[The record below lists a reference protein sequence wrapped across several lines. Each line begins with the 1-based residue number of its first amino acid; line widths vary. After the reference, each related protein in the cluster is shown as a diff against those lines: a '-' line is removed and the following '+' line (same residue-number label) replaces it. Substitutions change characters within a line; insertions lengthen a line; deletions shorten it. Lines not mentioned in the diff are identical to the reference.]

1 MKQLDILEHTF
12 DKTITC
18 PVCSSKFEIKCVKS
32 KSPRILSKDSDLFI
46 RYKSINPYFYDVWI
60 CNSCGYSA
68 MKVDFFKIKA
78 YQKDLVFKKITSKWK
93 PRIYPDIMTEELAIE
108 KYKLALITALS
119 IEKPNSTIGMILIK
133 ISWMYRLLN
142 NNIEELKYLS
152 QALTAFEN
160 AYINENFPMYG
171 LNRDSLTYLIGD
183 LNRRLNY
190 KDTALKWY
198 SKVITTIGAS
208 YRVKELARTGTDLI
222 KGNET

>member
-1 MKQLDILEHTF
+1 
-12 DKTITC
+12 
-18 PVCSSKFEIKCVKS
+18 
-32 KSPRILSKDSDLFI
+32 
-46 RYKSINPYFYDVWI
+46 
-60 CNSCGYSA
+60 
-68 MKVDFFKIKA
+68 MKVDFPKIKS
-78 YQKDLVFKKITSKWK
+78 YQKDLVLKNITSKWK
-93 PRIYPDIMTEELAIE
+93 PRIYPDVMTEELAIE

-152 QALTAFEN
+152 QALTTFEN

-190 KDTALKWY
+190 NDTSLQWY
-198 SKVITTIGAS
+198 SEVITTIGAS

-222 KGNET
+222 KGNRT

>member
-1 MKQLDILEHTF
+1 
-12 DKTITC
+12 
-18 PVCSSKFEIKCVKS
+18 
-32 KSPRILSKDSDLFI
+32 
-46 RYKSINPYFYDVWI
+46 
-60 CNSCGYSA
+60 
-68 MKVDFFKIKA
+68 MKVDFLKIKD
-78 YQKDLVFKKITSKWK
+78 YQKDLVFKKIASKWK
-93 PRIYPDIMTEELAIE
+93 PRIYLDIMTEELAIE

-152 QALTAFEN
+152 QALTTFEN

-183 LNRRLNY
+183 LNRRFNY
-190 KDTALKWY
+190 NDTALQWY
-198 SKVITTIGAS
+198 SKVMTTIGAS

-222 KGNET
+222 KGNRT

>member
-1 MKQLDILEHTF
+1 
-12 DKTITC
+12 
-18 PVCSSKFEIKCVKS
+18 
-32 KSPRILSKDSDLFI
+32 
-46 RYKSINPYFYDVWI
+46 
-60 CNSCGYSA
+60 
-68 MKVDFFKIKA
+68 MKVDFLKIKD
-78 YQKDLVFKKITSKWK
+78 YQKDLVFKKIASKWK
-93 PRIYPDIMTEELAIE
+93 PRIYLDIMTEELAIE

-152 QALTAFEN
+152 QALTTFEN

-183 LNRRLNY
+183 LNRRFNY
-190 KDTALKWY
+190 NDTSLQWY

-222 KGNET
+222 KGNRT

>member
-1 MKQLDILEHTF
+1 
-12 DKTITC
+12 
-18 PVCSSKFEIKCVKS
+18 
-32 KSPRILSKDSDLFI
+32 
-46 RYKSINPYFYDVWI
+46 
-60 CNSCGYSA
+60 
-68 MKVDFFKIKA
+68 MKVDFLKIKD
-78 YQKDLVFKKITSKWK
+78 YQKDLVFKKIASKWK
-93 PRIYPDIMTEELAIE
+93 PRIYLDIMTEELAIE

-152 QALTAFEN
+152 QALTTFEN

-190 KDTALKWY
+190 NDTSLQWY
-198 SKVITTIGAS
+198 SEVITTIGAS

-222 KGNET
+222 KGNRT